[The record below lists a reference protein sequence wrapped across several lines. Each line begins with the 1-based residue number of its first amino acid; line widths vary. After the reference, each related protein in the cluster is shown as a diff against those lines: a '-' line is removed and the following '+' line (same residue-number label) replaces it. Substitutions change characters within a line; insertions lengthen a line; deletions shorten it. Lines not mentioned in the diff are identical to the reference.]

1 MKRSNEPRIAR
12 CSMTGTWRALSSA
25 TYSAPS
31 RPGIEKSTCIVP
43 HCQDAPD
50 AVLQGELDLGP
61 VKRAF
66 ARLQLVGEAL
76 VLERGLQRRLRLVPL
91 LVGPHALRR
100 PRRELDQDLVEAE
113 IGVDALRAG
122 R

>member
-1 MKRSNEPRIAR
+1 M
-12 CSMTGTWRALSSA
+12 
-25 TYSAPS
+25 
-31 RPGIEKSTCIVP
+31 EKSSCIVP
-43 HCQDAPD
+43 HCQGRPRT
-50 AVLQGELDLGP
+50 VLQGELDLGA
-61 VKRAF
+61 VERAF

-76 VLERGLQRRLRLVPL
+76 VLERGLQGRLRLVPL

-113 IGVDALRAG
+113 IGVDRCEQVDE